1 MNIWI
6 IRANINY
13 EQVITKNPLDM
24 ESIEKTRRGN
34 SLLKDWHPIEL
45 ETFQEGKQGDVLT
58 LQGGSLALIVNDSVK
73 ERLQPLVDNRAEF
86 LELRYREQDYYLINV
101 TNVLEC
107 IDYEKSVPD
116 NYGGFDEEVFLPDQ
130 VRNQPIFKTV
140 NTRHNLG
147 DFPIIS
153 VTTYVS
159 DELKEA
165 IEQAGLLGFDFTIA
179 WTDST
184 EPIIEHNPRIRAT
197 SRADVEAHI
206 EQHYGHIT
214 GCIPGASNNA
224 GDAEIYLAAPGS
236 HLPFQTL
243 VSYGNSFF
251 RGMTPAGHDTG
262 YAELVV
268 HLPPDAQLTE
278 NHWEQ
283 SPYAWVVRMLRH
295 FGSEI
300 MQRGYWIGQWLVY
313 PHQSE
318 DDLSDSYREMFSLKG
333 LPAHTKLIPYDINSD
348 YCGVMVV
355 PPYPGTSEAF
365 KMTYRDEG
373 VADPEEWPIY
383 FQTLLPLY
391 AEEIKYYF
399 SNGQEK
405 TVEKLMS
412 SGIDTLF
419 DLRRQ
424 PLI

>member
-1 MNIWI
+1 MKIWTI
-6 IRANINY
+6 Y
-13 EQVITKNPLDM
+13 VSPDCVKVDTKNPVDL
-24 ESIEKTRRGN
+24 ENIEEKEIGKP
-34 SLLKDWHPIEL
+34 LLQDWQPIEL
-45 ETFQEGKQGDVLT
+45 ITYEEGEHRDVLT
-58 LQGGSLALIVNDSVK
+58 FRGGSFAIIVHHSVK
-73 ERLQPLVDNRAEF
+73 EKIQTLIANEAEF
-86 LELRYREQDYYLINV
+86 LELHYQNQDYYLINV
-101 TNVLEC
+101 TNVLDC
-107 IDYEKSVPD
+107 IDYEQSVPD
-116 NYGGFDEEVFLPDQ
+116 NYGGFDEEVLLPDK
-130 VRNQPIFKTV
+130 VHNQPIFKTV
-140 NTRHNLG
+140 NTKHNLG
-147 DFPIIS
+147 DFPIVS

-165 IEQAGLLGFDFTIA
+165 IEQAEIKGIYFRLA

-184 EPIIEHNPRIRAT
+184 EPIVEHNPRIRAT
-197 SRADVEAHI
+197 SRKDLEAHI
-206 EQHYGHIT
+206 EQHYGRIT
-214 GCIPGASNNA
+214 GCIPGASNDA

-243 VSYGNSFF
+243 VTYGNSFW
-251 RGMTPAGHDTG
+251 RGMIPAGHDTG
-262 YAELVV
+262 YVELVV

-278 NHWEQ
+278 QNWEQ

-313 PHQSE
+313 PHQNE
-318 DDLSDSYREMFSLKG
+318 DDLSDSYREMFSLNG
-333 LPAHTKLIPYDINSD
+333 LPAHTTLIPYDTTTD

-355 PPYPGTSEAF
+355 PPYPGSAEAF

-391 AEEIKYYF
+391 AEEIQYYF

-405 TVEKLMS
+405 TVEKLLS
-412 SGIDTLF
+412 GGIDALF

-424 PLI
+424 RLV